1 VKAEKE
7 GHNRLTFNHLE
18 DTPMVAATHI
28 TAVGKTTIWAGR
40 IISSFV
46 GLFLLFD
53 GIIKVLNLS
62 VAVEATTQLGYSADV
77 VVGLGLLQLI
87 CLIAYAFPRTSLL
100 GAILLTGYLGGAV
113 ASQLRIGMGTFSMV
127 FPVMMGA
134 LIWGGLLLRDRQL
147 RALMLRFR

>member
-1 VKAEKE
+1 
-7 GHNRLTFNHLE
+7 
-18 DTPMVAATHI
+18 MVAATHI
-28 TAVGKTTIWAGR
+28 TSTGKTTIWVGR
-40 IISSFV
+40 IISGFV

-53 GIIKVLNLS
+53 CIVKLLNLS
-62 VAVEATTQLGYSADV
+62 FAVEATTQLGYGADV
-77 VVGLGLLQLI
+77 VVSLGVLQLI

-134 LIWGGLLLRDRQL
+134 LVWGGLLLRDRQV
-147 RALMLRFR
+147 RTLMLPFW